1 MICELGILFTVSSTA
16 IRVLNRQLWGRAVL
30 KSHPLVQ
37 FKRGDHV
44 CVFYRDE
51 ETLVEMLADYLA
63 AGMRNGERCFCAQ
76 KPQLIP
82 RLLKTLSL
90 CGIDISDAR
99 DSGALEIHALDEV
112 YFVGGGFDPKRMMEM
127 LERSIDESLER
138 GFSGFR
144 TAGEMSWA
152 LREGKAA
159 SGERYCDQL
168 IEYEAMVQSAYPSK
182 PAVGVCQYPAHR
194 FPPEVI
200 DFVLAAHRMA
210 LEETMVSTNH
220 STLTLRSGSY
230 VADIVADRLN
240 PASAFHYV
248 IQKRGEPD
256 VLSWGVERT
265 IDNAIRSSESVFSS
279 LGNDGRAG

>member
-1 MICELGILFTVSSTA
+1 MRDIK
-16 IRVLNRQLWGRAVL
+16 RQLWGKAVL
-30 KSHPLVQ
+30 NSHPFVQ

-44 CVFYRDE
+44 CIFYRDE
-51 ETLVEMLADYLA
+51 RTLVETLADYLA
-63 AGMRNGERCFCAQ
+63 AGLRTGERCFCAQ
-76 KPQLIP
+76 KPELIL
-82 RLLKTLSL
+82 RLLNSLSL
-90 CGIDISDAR
+90 RGVDVRHVKA
-99 DSGALEIHALDEV
+99 SGALEIHALDEV
-112 YFVGGGFDPKRMMEM
+112 YFAGGGFDPKRMMEM

-138 GFSGFR
+138 GFTGFR

-152 LREGKAA
+152 LKDGKNAR
-159 SGERYCDQL
+159 GERYCDQL
-168 IEYEAMVQSAYPSK
+168 IEYEAMVQDAYPSK
-182 PAVGVCQYPAHR
+182 PAVGVCQYPAHQ

-200 DFVLAAHRMA
+200 DSVLAAHRMA

-256 VLSWGVERT
+256 VLSWGVEPT
-265 IDNAIRSSESVFSS
+265 IDHAIRTSESVFSS
-279 LGNDGRAG
+279 LANNA